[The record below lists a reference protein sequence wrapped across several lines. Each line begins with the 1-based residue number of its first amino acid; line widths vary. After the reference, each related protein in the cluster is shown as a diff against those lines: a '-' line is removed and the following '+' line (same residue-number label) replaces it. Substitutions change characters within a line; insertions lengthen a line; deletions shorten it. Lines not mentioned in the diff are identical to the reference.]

1 MKWCWRRFTAKLFGQ
16 QDSRKGQFLTT
27 LSFVLFPMVFLLPP
41 EAQSLSRTFTRMT
54 DPDGVTYS
62 QTVTGGGGAFRAT
75 LFHLLARIGPLGP
88 SLYLGLSVRLLLY
101 NNQRVPNSWSWR
113 IPSVMTF
120 TPHTLDQ
127 ILPRLHEYLDGDL
140 SLGSLA

>member
-27 LSFVLFPMVFLLPP
+27 LSFVLSLLAFLLPT
-41 EAQSLSRTFTRMT
+41 EAQSLSAPFARIS

-101 NNQRVPNSWSWR
+101 N
-113 IPSVMTF
+113 
-120 TPHTLDQ
+120 H
-127 ILPRLHEYLDGDL
+127 
-140 SLGSLA
+140 